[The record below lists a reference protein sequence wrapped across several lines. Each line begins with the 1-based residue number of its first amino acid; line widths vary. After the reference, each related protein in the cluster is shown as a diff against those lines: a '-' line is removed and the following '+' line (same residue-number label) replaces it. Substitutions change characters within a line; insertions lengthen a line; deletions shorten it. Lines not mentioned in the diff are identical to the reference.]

1 MLRGERTLDFQVPA
15 VAADD
20 RFYNLTSIDP
30 RDSLISELGIFGK
43 TLSAALALGIGLR
56 SETGVYVVATTLGG
70 DGDAAGLAS
79 GDVITSINGIATLDI
94 QGLRKTV
101 RELIGLKP
109 VVLQIERHGSFVYI
123 DRDLEDGPPGS
134 GADRDAQAIRKPR
147 PLEAGTDRID
157 HTAVIGS

>member
-1 MLRGERTLDFQVPA
+1 VLRGGQTLDFQVPA

-79 GDVITSINGIATLDI
+79 GDVITSINGIAILDI
-94 QGLRKTV
+94 QALRKTV

-109 VVLQIERHGSFVYI
+109 IVLEVERHGSYLYI
-123 DRDLEDGPPGS
+123 DRDLEDGPPVS
-134 GADRDAQAIRKPR
+134 GADRDATSDSK
-147 PLEAGTDRID
+147 
-157 HTAVIGS
+157 TAPARGRH